1 MKENNCILDPTNQ
14 KILLELQNIFR
25 TLGPHCY
32 HSDPSHS
39 HTAHGSL
46 QQPSNSLSAFS
57 LTLLTVYFPHSKNV
71 SYKNV
76 NNFVTSLVKTL
87 QGLPMC
93 TRSKKPKSVQRPIK
107 QAYKALHEVGLI
119 TSQIQSLL
127 THCPGATLAS
137 LLLFHSLGRLPPQRL
152 SSCST
157 LIEDS
162 CSRNPHDS
170 FPHFFQFF
178 LSYSLLKEVFPDN
191 PI

>member
-1 MKENNCILDPTNQ
+1 
-14 KILLELQNIFR
+14 
-25 TLGPHCY
+25 
-32 HSDPSHS
+32 
-39 HTAHGSL
+39 
-46 QQPSNSLSAFS
+46 
-57 LTLLTVYFPHSKNV
+57 
-71 SYKNV
+71 
-76 NNFVTSLVKTL
+76 
-87 QGLPMC
+87 MC

-191 PI
+191 PIWNCNHPEHFLWFLPYFIFLNNTNCFPLSIFRHLGFFAYFHLLEYKLYHDKNFWLFYSLPYLQQIEWCLTTIHIG